1 MLLDLK
7 SLSNTS
13 LHVKEDFRKG
23 KDGFCLGL
31 NRRHQWWMIQP
42 LTTRPSTQNQK
53 WVKIDITNKKSL
65 LDHYGN
71 HFCGN

>member
-1 MLLDLK
+1 LTIMLLDLK

-31 NRRHQWWMIQP
+31 NRRHQWWMIQS
-42 LTTRPSTQNQK
+42 LTTKPSGLT
-53 WVKIDITNKKSL
+53 
-65 LDHYGN
+65 GP
-71 HFCGN
+71 F

>member
-1 MLLDLK
+1 MVSTIMVLDLK

-31 NRRHQWWMIQP
+31 NRRHHSSVVDDPIP
-42 LTTRPSTQNQK
+42 CFANA
-53 WVKIDITNKKSL
+53 KKL
-65 LDHYGN
+65 KDKVG
-71 HFCGN
+71 

>member
-31 NRRHQWWMIQP
+31 NHAGSLVVDPNP
-42 LTTRPSTQNQK
+42 LPPDRQ
-53 WVKIDITNKKSL
+53 
-65 LDHYGN
+65 G
-71 HFCGN
+71 

>member
-1 MLLDLK
+1 MFSSDLIIGHDFTIYDGLENYAILDFK

-31 NRRHQWWMIQP
+31 SRRHQWWMIRIPYHQ
-42 LTTRPSTQNQK
+42 
-53 WVKIDITNKKSL
+53 
-65 LDHYGN
+65 
-71 HFCGN
+71 